1 MQFVIDNDTDTSKGM
16 ILTPGNT
23 VTVSFYRGSDAYLHA
38 SAIVASKNNPS
49 AVQLDTSSIVTV
61 KGTVERESNEN
72 LLYLSTAQGKM
83 ELKLDV
89 LFTLSNCKA
98 LVSGKKVAV
107 TCVRGS
113 DAYMHAINIVAE

>member
-1 MQFVIDNDTDTSKGM
+1 
-16 ILTPGNT
+16 
-23 VTVSFYRGSDAYLHA
+23 
-38 SAIVASKNNPS
+38 
-49 AVQLDTSSIVTV
+49 
-61 KGTVERESNEN
+61 
-72 LLYLSTAQGKM
+72 M

-113 DAYMHAINIVAE
+113 DAYMHAINIAAE